1 MMRQMREATKPI
13 MLLAAIAFV
22 ALMVFEWGMDA
33 SGQSGGGVGEIGS
46 VNGQPVM
53 YESYMA
59 AYRQLYDQVQRGQ
72 EELISSQQNKE
83 IEDAAFDEIVTQLL
97 VLQELRER
105 GIKVTDREVSEAA
118 QFSPPD
124 YLQAQF
130 VDDAGG
136 LDLQAYHTFL
146 ATLPPEQLIL
156 LEAYYRDVIP
166 RGKLLRQVSSG
177 IFVSDAELWQEFQ
190 DQVEQVEIR
199 YVPMDPSTRYDD
211 EAFSVSDE
219 EIEDYYGSN
228 QEEFEVPAR
237 ASLKVVVLDKT
248 PTASDTA
255 AAYSGA
261 EELMQEIREGEDFA
275 EIAQAE
281 STDQPTASLG
291 GDLGVFSKGRMVPAF
306 DSAVFAAAPG
316 QLVGPVQTSFGLHV
330 IEVQDRWSQDS
341 VKARHILL
349 PITRTDESEIQLL
362 TLADSIEDLGEEMAL
377 DQAAVL
383 AGLTATTLDVAQNF
397 PFLPGAG
404 QVSEG
409 ADWAFEE
416 ASPGDVSPVF
426 ETPTAFYSLEL
437 VSSEPEGILPL
448 EGARAAIQA
457 TLLFDAKM
465 NQARIDAQGLVGL
478 IRGGMVLANAASDLD
493 LDVRMTGLF
502 SRSDF
507 VAGVGRQNAAIGAAF
522 GLEPGEVSEVVP
534 TPANVYVIEVLTRT
548 DADSTAWLTQ
558 LTEQRQTAIALRQQA
573 RLGEWIEA
581 LRASADVRDRRDVVL
596 APVDEDA
603 IPLGPMG
610 F

>member
-13 MLLAAIAFV
+13 MFLAALAFL

-53 YESYMA
+53 YDSYMA
-59 AYRQLYDQVQRGQ
+59 AYRQLYDQVQRNQ

-83 IEDAAFDEIVTQLL
+83 IEDAAFDEVVTQLL

-105 GIKVTDREVSEAA
+105 GIMVTDREVSEAA

-130 VDDAGG
+130 IDDAGG
-136 LDLQAYHTFL
+136 IDLQAYHTFL

-166 RGKLLRQVSSG
+166 RSKLLRQVSSG
-177 IFVSDAELWQEFQ
+177 IYVSDAELWQEFR

-199 YVPMDPSTRYDD
+199 YVPMDPSVRYED
-211 EAFSVSDE
+211 EAFSVSDT

-237 ASLKVVVLDKT
+237 VSLKAVVLDKT
-248 PTASDTA
+248 PTATDTA
-255 AAYSGA
+255 AAYA
-261 EELMQEIREGEDFA
+261 EAQELMQEIREGGDFA

-281 STDQPTASLG
+281 SADQPTASVG
-291 GDLGVFSKGRMVPAF
+291 GDLGVFSRGRMVPQF
-306 DSAVFAAAPG
+306 DSVVFATTPG
-316 QLVGPVQTSFGLHV
+316 QLAGPVQTSFGLHV
-330 IEVQDRWSQDS
+330 IEVQERWSQDS
-341 VKARHILL
+341 VKARHILV

-362 TLADSIEDLGEEMAL
+362 TLADSLEDLGEEMAL
-377 DQAAVL
+377 DQAASL
-383 AGLTATTLDVAQNF
+383 AGLTSTELDIAQNF

-426 ETPTAFYSLEL
+426 ETSTAFYSLEL
-437 VSSEPEGILPL
+437 VSSEPEGILPI
-448 EGARAAIQA
+448 EDAKTAIES

-465 NQARIDAQGLVGL
+465 NQAQIDAQELVAL
-478 IRGGMVLANAASDLD
+478 VRGGSVLSNAAADLA
-493 LDVRMTGLF
+493 LDVRMAGPF
-502 SRSDF
+502 SRRDF
-507 VAGVGRQNAAIGAAF
+507 VAGIGRQNAAVGAAF
-522 GLEPGEVSEVVP
+522 GLGIGDVSEVIP

-558 LTEQRQTAIALRQQA
+558 LTEQRQSAISIRQQA

-581 LRASADVRDRRDVVL
+581 LRASANIRDRRDVVL

-603 IPLGPMG
+603 IPQMPML

>member
-13 MLLAAIAFV
+13 MLAAAVAFV